1 MLHFIG
7 KISRL
12 WETAVVHKQ
21 GEFIPRKREERGNR
35 PANTQVLPD
44 KGKSLTVSQSSVKLS
59 SPSDGKHLFSSQ
71 GKNLESHHPFRVYQ
85 SMIGT
90 EDIFNVI
97 VDSQG
102 GARVVPKPFIPSPE
116 RGLVNLSRE
125 HPKIIS
131 PKVPYSPTGAD
142 LGALFFPCLG
152 IGFAAWWGLLPDQVI
167 MSSPSLSLL
176 DPSCLLPLKE
186 GILEG
191 SSSGVVT
198 EQAFDPKVSPEVGD
212 ELKVALT
219 EINSAIRDHKYG
231 SAAVLLLGAVAALVL
246 LSGSG
251 SESR

>member
-1 MLHFIG
+1 
-7 KISRL
+7 
-12 WETAVVHKQ
+12 
-21 GEFIPRKREERGNR
+21 
-35 PANTQVLPD
+35 
-44 KGKSLTVSQSSVKLS
+44 
-59 SPSDGKHLFSSQ
+59 
-71 GKNLESHHPFRVYQ
+71 
-85 SMIGT
+85 MIGT

-102 GARVVPKPFIPSPE
+102 VVPKPFIPSPE

-219 EINSAIRDHKYG
+219 QLPIAIEAPYAWFKKGFQYDI
-231 SAAVLLLGAVAALVL
+231 
-246 LSGSG
+246 LSRRLRNQKVF
-251 SESR
+251 SRCYLNGYLSSY